1 MRFSFLYLS
10 LFLVSNVHPLFLW
23 DSFPF
28 IASPIASQPSI
39 YMFQGNHLDVCPIK
53 TLLKVVERAVSCE
66 TVQVSFPHKCSQ
78 FNCCS
83 SLNVEV
89 AVTFLAS
96 FYYLHDSVV
105 FPETLLSSV
114 GSYLKYSEGV
124 FAPRDPQ
131 STNQST
137 FSHRT
142 SHSQLSSIF
151 EWSRRL
157 PISNL
162 VLVSDFGWHICGSLF
177 ILKQGPPP
185 SSVLGSITSTIT
197 S

>member
-28 IASPIASQPSI
+28 IVSPIASQPSI
-39 YMFQGNHLDVCPIK
+39 CTFQGNHLDVCPIK
-53 TLLKVVERAVSCE
+53 TLLEVVERAVSCE
-66 TVQVSFPHKCSQ
+66 IVQVSFPHKCNQ

-83 SLNVEV
+83 ALKVEV

-114 GSYLKYSEGV
+114 GSYLKYSQGV
-124 FAPRDPQ
+124 FASRDPRSVDQ
-131 STNQST
+131 FA
-137 FSHRT
+137 FSPRT
-142 SHSQLSSIF
+142 SHS
-151 EWSRRL
+151 
-157 PISNL
+157 
-162 VLVSDFGWHICGSLF
+162 
-177 ILKQGPPP
+177 
-185 SSVLGSITSTIT
+185 
-197 S
+197 